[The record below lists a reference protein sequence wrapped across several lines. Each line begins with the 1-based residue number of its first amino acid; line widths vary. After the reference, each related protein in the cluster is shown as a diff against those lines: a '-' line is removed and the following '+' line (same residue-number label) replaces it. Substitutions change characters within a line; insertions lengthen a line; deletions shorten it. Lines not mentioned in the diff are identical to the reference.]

1 MGEGLTDSVKKVLEE
16 RMKNPLWGFII
27 LAWLWFNW
35 PNLAMLF
42 MSDAPVKFRIDYI
55 LSQKLFYL
63 HYMIVPILSGSLLA
77 IVSPYA
83 QWLLS
88 QAHKWAD
95 DRYSDNI
102 FKVKEKNY
110 QEAIKLSTLK
120 VQADRAEELAKAK
133 ADADIQEQK
142 ERGRREM
149 FKTEEMESIKKALE
163 DELENLRRTIA
174 LQESDIDMISKEKAE
189 IQHLIVK
196 SLTVMEKFFKIDNSS
211 SIQELRKEVEKLYS
225 AKEIEFS
232 TIFNALDAHENLTDG
247 QALTFLD
254 ALDDKVKKD
263 KIMNSVEKNLENK

>member
-110 QEAIKLSTLK
+110 QEAINLSTLK

-133 ADADIQEQK
+133 ADADIQEQI
-142 ERGRREM
+142 ERGRREVL
-149 FKTEEMESIKKALE
+149 KTDEMESIKKALQ
-163 DELENLRRTIA
+163 DELETLKLSIA
-174 LQESDIDMISKEKAE
+174 AQKADVDNIFQEKII
-189 IQHLIVK
+189 IQNTVVQ
-196 SLTVMEKFFKIDNSS
+196 SLSIMEKFLKLDDSS
-211 SIQELRKEVEKLYS
+211 SIQELREEVQKLYS

-232 TIFNALDAHENLTDG
+232 TMINAVEAQKSLTKG
-247 QALTFLD
+247 QTFMFLD
-254 ALDDKVKKD
+254 ALDEKNKKD
-263 KIMNSVEKNLENK
+263 KIKRDLEKIRENK

>member
-110 QEAIKLSTLK
+110 QEAINLSTLK

-133 ADADIQEQK
+133 ADADIQEQI

-174 LQESDIDMISKEKAE
+174 LQESDIDMISKEKTE
-189 IQHLIVK
+189 IQHFIVK
-196 SLTVMEKFFKIDNSS
+196 SLTVMEKFFTVNNGP
-211 SIQELRKEVEKLYS
+211 SIQELRKEVEGLYS

-232 TIFNALDAHENLTDG
+232 KIFNALDAQENLTDG

-254 ALDDKVKKD
+254 ALDDKIKKD
-263 KIMNSVEKNLENK
+263 KIKTVSEKVPENK